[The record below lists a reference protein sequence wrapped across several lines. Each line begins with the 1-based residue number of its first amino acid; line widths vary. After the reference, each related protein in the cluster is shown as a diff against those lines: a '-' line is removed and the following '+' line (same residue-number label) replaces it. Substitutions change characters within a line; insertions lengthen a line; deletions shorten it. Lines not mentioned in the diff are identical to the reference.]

1 MIETTYFQLNRFYN
15 SQLCTSVFTPSSR
28 DGKPFAESPVHV
40 VSPEQFSAAE
50 QRHEQ
55 ERIIAKHVKEKE
67 VAKDTEALRVS
78 IEQLREVMFYFNL
91 LRGKGQSRGNTCPG
105 GYNQSE
111 TGHFRARL
119 CTVRY
124 INTLCQARMIFPSIS
139 ACFIDYKTWE

>member
-1 MIETTYFQLNRFYN
+1 MF
-15 SQLCTSVFTPSSR
+15 TSVFTSSSR

-78 IEQLREVMFYFNL
+78 IEQLREVMMHFDL

-105 GYNQSE
+105 GCSQSE
-111 TGHFRARL
+111 TDHFRARL
-119 CTVRY
+119 CTLY
-124 INTLCQARMIFPSIS
+124 
-139 ACFIDYKTWE
+139 